1 MKINIVLGHTMSF
14 PSAKGGG
21 IENLYLLLSRQ
32 FAGLGH
38 EVVVYSRA
46 WDGYPDAETDEH
58 RVRHVRL
65 PGFDW
70 TGKKT
75 LDAINSLRWCL
86 RLRRRLE
93 HADVTLFNTLFSF
106 LVLLRPQY
114 GVAISTIHRTPK
126 RRIRLFKSFDRI
138 YAGSDAVVE
147 QARAVA
153 PELKNLKRIY
163 NCVSLPQQ
171 RPSLVSRPRGNGLL
185 FTYVGRFVRDKGL
198 EYLVKG
204 FAESLVDYPRNK
216 LLTLGPQTD
225 REGADSAFFAQMQSF
240 VQQRKLTDSIAFHPP
255 IYEREA
261 LMGRLSEADVV
272 CVPTV
277 TGETFS
283 MAILEA
289 MAMGKPVLTSD
300 FGPMPEAVDHLET
313 GYVSKVADSAS
324 IAEGIRFF
332 SADPSRIDT
341 LSKRA
346 WEKVQEF
353 SVEGIAQEYLDDFSV
368 LLQKRRARRDRS
380 A

>member
-1 MKINIVLGHTMSF
+1 MKINIVLGHALPF
-14 PSAKGGG
+14 PPTKGGG
-21 IENLYLLLSRQ
+21 IENLYRLLSRR
-32 FAGLGH
+32 FAALGH
-38 EVVVYSRA
+38 EVVVYSRSWA
-46 WDGYPDAETDEH
+46 GYPDAETDEH

-65 PGFDW
+65 PGLDW
-70 TGKKT
+70 TGKKA
-75 LDAINSLRWCL
+75 LNAFNSLRWCL

-93 HADVTLFNTLFSF
+93 HADVTLFNTFFSF
-106 LVLLRPQY
+106 LLLRRPQY

-126 RRIRLFKSFDRI
+126 RRIRFFKSFDRV

-153 PELKNLKRIY
+153 PGLKNLKRIY
-163 NCVSLPQQ
+163 NCVALSKEP
-171 RPSLVSRPRGNGLL
+171 PPIMSRASSNGLL
-185 FTYVGRFVRDKGL
+185 FTYVGRFVRDKGI

-204 FAESLVDYPRNK
+204 FAESLADYPRNK
-216 LLTLGPQTD
+216 LLTVGPQTD
-225 REGADSAFFAQMQSF
+225 REGADSAFFAQMQSL
-240 VQQRKLTDSIAFHPP
+240 VAQRKLTDSIAFHPP
-255 IYEREA
+255 IYDREE

-272 CVPTV
+272 CVPTI

-300 FGPMPEAVDHLET
+300 FGPMPEAVDHLEN
-313 GYVSKVADSAS
+313 GYVSRVEDSAS

-346 WEKVQEF
+346 WEKVQRF
-353 SVEGIAQEYLDDFSV
+353 SVERIAQEYLDDFSV
-368 LLQKRRARRDRS
+368 LVRERRARRDR
-380 A
+380 AT